1 MSVTVSGI
9 MINPVGEPVVNA
21 QITLTAVANSL
32 TVLNTFSVTVRTDN
46 TGAYRIQLEEGSYS
60 ITVAANGRSFVYG
73 AVTLDDTT
81 GPSTLNQLLKQQIM
95 ESELTP
101 DVILYFRQIQQQV
114 ANDLATIK
122 VLENSASNSAISA
135 GHSRDEAGQY
145 ATDLSAALATAKGY
159 RDQSGISANAAAL
172 SQQKSATSESKAKA
186 SEDSASLSEQH
197 TLAYRNAAQLAAA
210 TAADDASTLA
220 AEQTAAKIKLSVKT
234 DADRAEAARSASEQI
249 ETAVDNTARQVAQQH
264 GEAVQAASNAQ
275 QSENNAAESDSSAKS
290 AAALAVQSKQLAA
303 GSAELSQQNATLST
317 ADKNATEG
325 FRNEARLSAQE
336 AKEAAESIDISSL
349 GVGLP
354 NQADIQNFDWQNFAF
369 ASGANY
375 VTSYNTWVNPPAGV
389 TYNAGTRVS
398 IRVIYI
404 SLVNGSRMGLE
415 LTPDTGADAN
425 FKVYKLL
432 CVGAPGARVFTF
444 RKIQN
449 SAIAVP
455 ISEGGTGETTIEG
468 ARSVLG
474 GGLPL
479 LHSYQTD
486 TRDHIEAGESPQDGQ
501 LLPRALFPDAWAAI
515 QAKRTVISDAEWLAD
530 PLKRGCFSSGDGSTT
545 FRIPDKNGKSPGSI
559 GALVGRGDGVKSAGI
574 IGTIQM
580 DAMRNI
586 VGRVS
591 GYSAASSV
599 SRNFAGATGA
609 FVVNGPGDAAA
620 PAHQTTYVNGFGV
633 LGFDASASPNVLTA
647 EENRVLS
654 VTTCW
659 VIKLAGSAFNEGQ
672 VNALE
677 LASQITL
684 LTTRIETLEAT
695 AFTSTKIDNTP
706 WINMTLGSGWT
717 GSVARYRKVLGMVQA
732 VVSLSNTAITNGT
745 TIATLPVGY
754 RPTSIVQIVP
764 FATFSA
770 GTGPTYPARVV
781 FSTDGSI
788 QLHQTA
794 GYGELNFVVMFA
806 LK

>member
-60 ITVAANGRSFVYG
+60 ITVAVNGRSFVYG

-135 GHSRDEAGQY
+135 GHSRDEARQY
-145 ATDLSAALATAKGY
+145 ASDLSAALATAKGY

-249 ETAVDNTARQVAQQH
+249 ETVVDNTARQVAQQH

-349 GVGLP
+349 GIGLP
-354 NQADIQNFDWQNFAF
+354 NQSDIANFDWQNFAF

-375 VTSYNTWVNPPAGV
+375 VTNYNTWVNPPAGV

-404 SLVNGSRMGLE
+404 SNIAAGPRMGLE
-415 LTPDTGADAN
+415 ITPDTGAAVN

-432 CVGAPGARVFTF
+432 CVGAAGSRVFTF
-444 RKIQN
+444 NQEWN
-449 SAIAVP
+449 SANP
-455 ISEGGTGETTIEG
+455 IPITGGGTGGKTVED
-468 ARSVLG
+468 VLLNL
-474 GGLPL
+474 GL
-479 LHSYQTD
+479 
-486 TRDHIEAGESPQDGQ
+486 
-501 LLPRALFPDAWAAI
+501 
-515 QAKRTVISDAEWLAD
+515 
-530 PLKRGCFSSGDGSTT
+530 GD
-545 FRIPDKNGKSPGSI
+545 
-559 GALVGRGDGVKSAGI
+559 V
-574 IGTIQM
+574 
-580 DAMRNI
+580 
-586 VGRVS
+586 
-591 GYSAASSV
+591 
-599 SRNFAGATGA
+599 AT
-609 FVVNGPGDAAA
+609 
-620 PAHQTTYVNGFGV
+620 
-633 LGFDASASPNVLTA
+633 
-647 EENRVLS
+647 
-654 VTTCW
+654 
-659 VIKLAGSAFNEGQ
+659 
-672 VNALE
+672 
-677 LASQITL
+677 QITL
-684 LTTRIETLEAT
+684 LTTRITTLEAD

-717 GSVARYRKVLGMVQA
+717 GSVARYRKVLGMVQV
-732 VVSLSNTAITNGT
+732 VVSLSNTAITNGA

-764 FATFSA
+764 FATFPA

-781 FSTDGSI
+781 FSTEGSI